1 MKKRAIFLDRDGT
14 IIVDRGYL
22 DNVKGVR
29 LMPQAGEALEYF
41 KKMGY
46 ALVIITNQSGVG
58 RGKFT
63 LEAVHAQHQRLEEL
77 LAPFHISFDDIQICP
92 HAPDQQCTCR
102 KPSPQLLLQ
111 AAQKLNL
118 DLENSYMIGDKPSDV
133 RAGIAAGCKTVYLG
147 SYGDCPEA
155 TFCAASL
162 KEAAFTI
169 SNPEAPINE
178 IYTSLMETSCTD
190 FNQN

>member
-29 LMPQAGEALEYF
+29 LMPQAGEALAYF

-46 ALVIITNQSGVG
+46 ALIIITNQSGIG
-58 RGKFT
+58 RGRFT
-63 LEAVHAQHQRLEEL
+63 IDVVHAQHQRLEEL

-92 HAPDQQCTCR
+92 HSPDQQCSCR
-102 KPSPQLLLQ
+102 KPSPELLLQ
-111 AAQKLNL
+111 AAEKLNI
-118 DLENSYMIGDKPSDV
+118 DLENSYMIGDKPSDI

-147 SYGDCPEA
+147 SSSDCPEA

-178 IYTSLMETSCTD
+178 IYTSLMETSYSD